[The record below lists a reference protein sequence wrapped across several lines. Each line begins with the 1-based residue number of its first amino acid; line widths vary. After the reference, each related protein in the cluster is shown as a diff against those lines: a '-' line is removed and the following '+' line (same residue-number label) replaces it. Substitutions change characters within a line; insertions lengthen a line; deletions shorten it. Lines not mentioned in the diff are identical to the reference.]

1 METASRMVFHL
12 ELSPE
17 LPASEADGAPPGPG
31 GAKAAAPTNALVPVD
46 SGQTNSGPK
55 DLANAGAIK
64 PDGRPII
71 EAGERFGLGARLR
84 TLYAASFGARTPEHL
99 LILVSRLEAALS
111 GGGGVGADTFREDL
125 LGLLPDLRR
134 FAQSLAH
141 GADQA
146 EDLVQET
153 LLKAWQNQKRYRP
166 GTNLKAWTFT
176 IMRNQFYTE
185 KRKSRREV
193 ADVDG
198 AAAGQLIA
206 LADQLHRVALREVW
220 SRIRTLPEAQ
230 QEALLLVAAQGM
242 TYEEASAAL
251 GCQVGTVKSRVSRA
265 RKSFPDALG
274 MP

>member
-1 METASRMVFHL
+1 
-12 ELSPE
+12 
-17 LPASEADGAPPGPG
+17 
-31 GAKAAAPTNALVPVD
+31 
-46 SGQTNSGPK
+46 
-55 DLANAGAIK
+55 
-64 PDGRPII
+64 
-71 EAGERFGLGARLR
+71 
-84 TLYAASFGARTPEHL
+84 
-99 LILVSRLEAALS
+99 
-111 GGGGVGADTFREDL
+111 
-125 LGLLPDLRR
+125 
-134 FAQSLAH
+134 
-141 GADQA
+141 
-146 EDLVQET
+146 
-153 LLKAWQNQKRYRP
+153 
-166 GTNLKAWTFT
+166 
-176 IMRNQFYTE
+176 MRNQFYTE

>member
-1 METASRMVFHL
+1 MVFHL
-12 ELSPE
+12 ELTPE
-17 LPASEADGAPPGPG
+17 LPASAVDGVPPGADGA
-31 GAKAAAPTNALVPVD
+31 KAVPATDEAAQAG
-46 SGQTNSGPK
+46 SGKAESGK
-55 DLANAGAIK
+55 AESGR

-84 TLYAASFGARTPEHL
+84 TLYASSFGARTPEHL
-99 LILVSRLEAALS
+99 LILVSRLEAALNGGD
-111 GGGGVGADTFREDL
+111 GGGGDTFREDL

-176 IMRNQFYTE
+176 ILRNQFYTE

-193 ADVDG
+193 ADIDG
-198 AAAGQLIA
+198 AAAGQLIE

-242 TYEEASAAL
+242 TYEEASAVL

-265 RKSFPDALG
+265 RKSFPDTLG

>member
-1 METASRMVFHL
+1 METASRMVFLL

-17 LPASEADGAPPGPG
+17 LTAPEVDGAPPGADR
-31 GAKAAAPTNALVPVD
+31 AKADPAQASLAEGDRAQAGGDRAERIPTR
-46 SGQTNSGPK
+46 TE
-55 DLANAGAIK
+55 
-64 PDGRPII
+64 GRPII
-71 EAGERFGLGARLR
+71 AAGERFGLGARLR
-84 TLYAASFGARTPEHL
+84 NLYAASFGARTPEHL
-99 LILVSRLEAALS
+99 LILVSRLEAALQV
-111 GGGGVGADTFREDL
+111 GEGAGAGADTFREDL

-193 ADVDG
+193 EDVDG
-198 AAAGQLIA
+198 AAAGQLIE

-242 TYEEASAAL
+242 TYEEASEVL

-274 MP
+274 LP